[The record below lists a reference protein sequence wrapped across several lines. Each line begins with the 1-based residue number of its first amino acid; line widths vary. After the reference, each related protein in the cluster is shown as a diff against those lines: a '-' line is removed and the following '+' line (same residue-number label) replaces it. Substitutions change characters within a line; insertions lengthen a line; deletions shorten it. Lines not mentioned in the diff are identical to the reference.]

1 MIGVILAVLIIYPQ
15 IKIKY
20 KFPSILFKMIINEKL
35 YLDGIKY
42 ENKKLYNEL
51 YQLIKCED
59 FSKLNLF
66 YKYEGNELILG
77 GGNIQINEVN
87 VYDYIEKVVNYEM
100 NKYKKELNVIKNII
114 YQFVPKKYIFS
125 FNAEQLEQIINKVI

>member
-20 KFPSILFKMIINEKL
+20 KFPLLIFKMIINERL
-35 YLDGIKY
+35 YLDDIKY

-51 YQLIKCED
+51 YQLTKCED

-66 YKYEGNELILG
+66 YKYEGNDLILG
-77 GGNIQINEVN
+77 GEHIQVNEVN
-87 VYDYIEKVVNYEM
+87 RYDYIEKVVNYEM
-100 NKYKKELNVIKNII
+100 KKYKNNLNAIKNII

-125 FNAEQLEQIINKVI
+125 FNAEQFEQIINKII

>member
-20 KFPSILFKMIINEKL
+20 KFPLLIFKMIINERL
-35 YLDGIKY
+35 YLDDIKY

-51 YQLIKCED
+51 YQLTKCED

-66 YKYEGNELILG
+66 YKYEGNDLILG
-77 GGNIQINEVN
+77 GEHIQVNEVN
-87 VYDYIEKVVNYEM
+87 RYDYIEKVVNYEM
-100 NKYKKELNVIKNII
+100 NKYKKNLNAIKNII

-125 FNAEQLEQIINKVI
+125 FNAEQFEQIINKII